1 MPAVAGTMSSAAPA
15 TATAVL
21 VIFVMRSPERVLVRR
36 EVVPSTLLVPLP
48 GPQRPK
54 SGVRRVPWRAVADR
68 GRCRAHPVDPAPWL
82 AWGARTHLS
91 ADPAAKETR
100 VGARPRCGTAG
111 PHRPLREPRPP
122 VLRPARL
129 RPLGRLPHRQAGRHP
144 VPAPAHR
151 R

>member
-68 GRCRAHPVDPAPWL
+68 GRCRAHPGRPRPL
-82 AWGARTHLS
+82 TWGARTRLS
-91 ADPAAKETR
+91 ADSAAEETR
-100 VGARPRCGTAG
+100 VG
-111 PHRPLREPRPP
+111 
-122 VLRPARL
+122 
-129 RPLGRLPHRQAGRHP
+129 
-144 VPAPAHR
+144 
-151 R
+151 